1 MSDQDSYNKSDH
13 AEGTEAKLRQI
24 KELES
29 KLKLLRRGM
38 FVGVL
43 AIIALGA
50 LIIYNNV
57 KQEAKPAID
66 MVKEM
71 DSTFKAIKPKLDT
84 TLNIYNRNAGR
95 VENLVEQVTEI
106 QTDIQTT
113 VETADKWK
121 ALGDNF
127 QTETQGQMLENLNGL
142 TSVYSKMQPDI
153 EKAFKTLDALVG
165 NDEEFAAKV
174 RADFET
180 EYEKSVKPAAEDLS
194 KKILV
199 DIQHEAGAKFSEVS
213 SHADEI
219 MAGATRELYTLT
231 NSIPEKV
238 TFAINE
244 TLVKMINSRDEK
256 LRKMFPKLTKEKQ
269 AALVSRLSGL
279 SKEQGEKIF
288 LNLFADHVSEL
299 GKVSDSLQKIQK
311 SEPSSAGSGGGKLGD
326 IQTSLALLSA
336 VLEIAKEDFST
347 EVDITTPI
355 ASPDNNKDKPENK
368 NPPKKKEP
376 KKTPTPEKK
385 TASKTGTQAK
395 PEEKK

>member
-1 MSDQDSYNKSDH
+1 MSDQDSYNKTGH

-24 KELES
+24 QELES
-29 KLKLLRRGM
+29 KLKIIRWGL
-38 FVGVL
+38 FAGVL
-43 AIIALGA
+43 LVMVLGISSIWKTTKKA
-50 LIIYNNV
+50 AEPAVEVY
-57 KQEAKPAID
+57 KEAKATY
-66 MVKEM
+66 E
-71 DSTFKAIKPKLDT
+71 TIKPKIDGAQKEFSRISNKLQAAKKSMEDEKSVISKIQNDT
-84 TLNIYNRNAGR
+84 KEAIESVQSA
-95 VENLVEQVTEI
+95 QVVF
-106 QTDIQTT
+106 D
-113 VETADKWK
+113 
-121 ALGDNF
+121 
-127 QTETQGQMLENLNGL
+127 
-142 TSVYSKMQPDI
+142 KMQPDLD
-153 EKAFKTLDALVG
+153 KAYATLNGLVG

>member
-1 MSDQDSYNKSDH
+1 MSDQDSYNKTGH
-13 AEGTEAKLRQI
+13 AEGTESKLRQI
-24 KELES
+24 HELES
-29 KLKLLRRGM
+29 KLKLIRWGL
-38 FVGVL
+38 FAGVL
-43 AIIALGA
+43 LVMGLGISSIWKTTKKA
-50 LIIYNNV
+50 AEPAVEVYN
-57 KQEAKPAID
+57 EAKATY
-66 MVKEM
+66 E
-71 DSTFKAIKPKLDT
+71 TIKPKIDGAQKEFSRISNKLQAAKKSMEDEKSVISKIQNDT
-84 TLNIYNRNAGR
+84 KEAIESVQSA
-95 VENLVEQVTEI
+95 QVVF
-106 QTDIQTT
+106 D
-113 VETADKWK
+113 
-121 ALGDNF
+121 
-127 QTETQGQMLENLNGL
+127 
-142 TSVYSKMQPDI
+142 KMQPDLD
-153 EKAFKTLDALVG
+153 KAYATLNGLVG
-165 NDEEFAAKV
+165 NDEEFAAKL
-174 RADFET
+174 RASFET

-219 MAGATRELYTLT
+219 MTGATRELHNLT

-279 SKEQGEKIF
+279 SEEQGEKIF

-299 GKVSDSLQKIQK
+299 GKATDSLQKIQQ
-311 SEPSSAGSGGGKLGD
+311 SEPSNAGSGGGKLGD

-336 VLEIAKEDFST
+336 VLEIAKDDFST
-347 EVDITTPI
+347 EVDITTPLV
-355 ASPDNNKDKPENK
+355 SPDNNKNKPENK

-376 KKTPTPEKK
+376 KKTST
-385 TASKTGTQAK
+385 